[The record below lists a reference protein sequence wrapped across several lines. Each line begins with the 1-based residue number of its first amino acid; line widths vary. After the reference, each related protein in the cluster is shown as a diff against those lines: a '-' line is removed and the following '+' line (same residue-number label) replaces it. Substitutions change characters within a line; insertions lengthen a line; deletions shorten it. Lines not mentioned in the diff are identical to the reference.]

1 MLREKLIKIIS
12 KVLIISSLIITLLLP
27 VNSCLARSNK
37 SILIYHSH
45 TSESYTDDYNVVK
58 AGEDLS
64 NKLRKK
70 GYTVHHV
77 IEKFDTDYKNSYY
90 SSNKM
95 LKEKDLQK
103 YDLIIDYHR
112 DAINDKKI
120 ISKDKNNNE
129 VAKTMFVLTK
139 EQDNYYSQKSI
150 VNKLEKELTT
160 ISDSDMVRKT
170 WEYNRGIT
178 YYSQNLSENII
189 LIENGFN
196 TNTELEVK
204 RANTY
209 LSYSI
214 DKVLKN

>member
-1 MLREKLIKIIS
+1 MLRKKLIKIIS

-27 VNSCLARSNK
+27 INSCLARSNK

-77 IEKFDTDYKNSYY
+77 IDKFDSDYNKSYY
-90 SSNKM
+90 NSNKM

-112 DAINDKKI
+112 DAINNKKI

-139 EQDNYYSQKSI
+139 EQENYYSQKSI
-150 VNKLEKELTT
+150 VNKLEKELTI

-170 WEYNRGIT
+170 WEYNKGIN
-178 YYSQNLSENII
+178 YYSQNLSENMV

-196 TNTELEVK
+196 TNTELEAK

>member
-12 KVLIISSLIITLLLP
+12 KVLITSSLIITLLLP

-77 IEKFDTDYKNSYY
+77 IEKFDTNYKNSYY

-112 DAINDKKI
+112 DAINNKKI

-139 EQDNYYSQKSI
+139 EQENFNKQNNTVK
-150 VNKLEKELTT
+150 KLEKELITV
-160 ISDSDMVRKT
+160 SKSDMVRKT
-170 WEYNRGIT
+170 WYYNKGIN
-178 YYSQNLSENII
+178 YYSQNLSENMV

>member
-1 MLREKLIKIIS
+1 MLRKKLIKIIS
-12 KVLIISSLIITLLLP
+12 KILIISSIILTLLIPLTP
-27 VNSCLARSNK
+27 CSANANK
-37 SILIYHSH
+37 RILIYHSH
-45 TSESYTDDYNVVK
+45 TSESYEQGYNVVK

-77 IEKFDTDYKNSYY
+77 IDKFDNDYNNSYY
-90 SSNKM
+90 CSNKM
-95 LKEKDLQK
+95 LKGKDLNS

-120 ISKDKNNNE
+120 VTKDKNNNE
-129 VAKTMFVLTK
+129 VAKAMFVLTK
-139 EQDNYYSQKSI
+139 EQENFNKQNNIIK
-150 VNKLEKELTT
+150 KLEKELIT
-160 ISDSDMVRKT
+160 ISESDMVRKT
-170 WEYNRGIT
+170 WYYNKGIN
-178 YYSQNLSENII
+178 YYSQNLSENMV

>member
-1 MLREKLIKIIS
+1 MLRKKLIKIIS
-12 KVLIISSLIITLLLP
+12 KILIISSLIVTLLMP
-27 VNSCLARSNK
+27 INSCLARSNK

-45 TSESYTDDYNVVK
+45 TSEAYTDDYNVVK

-70 GYTVHHV
+70 GYIVHHV
-77 IEKFDTDYKNSYY
+77 IDKFDNDYNNSYY
-90 SSNKM
+90 CSNKM
-95 LKEKDLQK
+95 LKGKDLNS

-120 ISKDKNNNE
+120 VTKDKNNNE
-129 VAKTMFVLTK
+129 VAKTMFVITK
-139 EQDNYYSQKSI
+139 EQENFNKQNNI
-150 VNKLEKELTT
+150 VKNLEKELITV
-160 ISDSDMVRKT
+160 SESDMVRKT
-170 WEYNRGIT
+170 WYYNKGIN
-178 YYSQNLSENII
+178 YYSQNLSDNII

-196 TNTELEVK
+196 TNTELEIK

-214 DKVLKN
+214 DKVLKK